1 MDSKEFKKMFDT
13 VAKVNGF
20 EKAFEGWFKESSEC
34 ITVLDLQKSNFGEY
48 YELNI
53 KIFIQDLFSKKYI
66 KSKELVKKDPGHIF
80 TRQPNNYKDLLDFD
94 ISMSNVQ
101 REDKLKC
108 LFSEFIVPFTNKA
121 LTRIGIKEL
130 AQQGEII
137 LLPAVKEELAG

>member
-1 MDSKEFKKMFDT
+1 MDSKEFKKKFDNM
-13 VAKVNGF
+13 AIVNGF
-20 EKAFEGWFKESSEC
+20 EKAFGGWFKESSEC
-34 ITVLDLQKSNFGEY
+34 ITVLDLQKSNFGVY

-94 ISMSNVQ
+94 ISMSDMQ

-108 LFSEFIVPFTNKA
+108 LFGEFIVPFTNKA
-121 LTRIGIKEL
+121 LTRTGIKEL
-130 AQQGEII
+130 AQLGEIT